1 MALPRQSSFM
11 PTIKCS
17 SCSQQVEISMMGEH
31 ICGQGAAERKPLRTL
46 ASPSDRPDSLGSY
59 DQPPPLDNKYG
70 RMAPPTLDTSAANLP
85 YTRQS
90 QLTPISTSTG
100 SISVSPKTPN
110 SQALGRSDDYF
121 QPQIAND
128 LTSNQQQSRRPGGYG
143 AFDDGDEFGDQ
154 TYPTNEPKKQAPS
167 LLQRMNTIAPGPF
180 EMGRRGAGAGAAP
193 STKLAPRRMERNPS
207 LTPEDSFGERP
218 LTSASNNSFM
228 SSGSSNAGGVAPPR
242 LPRKNGYGGFGPPGT
257 TPDEFEPEPFG
268 SRAGTFPRPSEPLE
282 PPARTPSAPGLRPDR
297 QSRPTN
303 GGDHERKRSMGP
315 DTSRPPPPRTS
326 LLRPT
331 TAGRDRVPPVD
342 LASEF
347 GASNPYHTPSASTS
361 SGASVFS
368 HGRQT
373 SSQSS
378 AQSSPAQRS
387 RRNPSDTTNFDNLM
401 NDIESSM
408 AAMQPG
414 KELPPPPPSKDEPPR
429 NPYSSRRGPSEDLR
443 SDPAIQA
450 PRPRARSPLA
460 RLEYDAREPA
470 REPRDRYD
478 QGRPNDLRS
487 ASSPPRNH
495 RRDPSALPSRGNC
508 KSCGDPIK
516 GKSISSADGRLT
528 GRYHKACFVCS
539 TCREPF
545 SSAEFYVHDDKP
557 YCEQHYHKLNG
568 SLCGTCGRGIEGQ
581 YLEDEERIKYHVG
594 CFRCGDCGMSLSNGY
609 FEVNGRA
616 FCERDAWRRV
626 QQSSRGPPPGGLG
639 VPGGPGGPGG
649 RGGRRP
655 SNGQGGMRPPVGL
668 PRGQRMPPGGGLA
681 APMPRMNKRMTRLGM
696 M

>member
-1 MALPRQSSFM
+1 MAMPRESSFM

-17 SCSQQVEISMMGEH
+17 SCAQQVEISMMGEH
-31 ICGQGAAERKPLRTL
+31 ICGGPPPDADPMPPMPAMPE
-46 ASPSDRPDSLGSY
+46 RPDSLGSY
-59 DQPPPLDNKYG
+59 GQPPPLDNKYG
-70 RMAPPTLDTSAANLP
+70 RMAPPTLDTSAANMP
-85 YTRQS
+85 YMRQS

-110 SQALGRSDDYF
+110 SQAMGRSDDYF

-128 LTSNQQQSRRPGGYG
+128 YNSNQQARRPGGYG
-143 AFDDGDEFGDQ
+143 GFDDGEEFGDQ
-154 TYPTNEPKKQAPS
+154 MYPNEPKKQAPS

-180 EMGRRGAGAGAAP
+180 EMGRRNGGGAPPAA
-193 STKLAPRRMERNPS
+193 KLALRPSRKQS
-207 LTPEDSFGERP
+207 LTPDDGFGERP

-228 SSGSSNAGGVAPPR
+228 SAGSSGSNPGGIAPPR

-257 TPDEFEPEPFG
+257 TPDEFEPEPYQ
-268 SRAGTFPRPSEPLE
+268 SRAGTFPRPSEPME

-297 QSRPTN
+297 LSRPSN
-303 GGDHERKRSMGP
+303 GPDHERKRSMGP

-331 TAGRDRVPPVD
+331 TSGRDGVPPVD

-361 SGASVFS
+361 SASGASMFS
-368 HGRQT
+368 HGRQA

-378 AQSSPAQRS
+378 QSSSAQRS
-387 RRNPSDTTNFDNLM
+387 RRNPSDVTNFDNLM

-408 AAMQPG
+408 NAMSPT
-414 KELPPPPPSKDEPPR
+414 KEEMAPPPPPKQAPR
-429 NPYSSRRGPSEDLR
+429 DPYSGRRGPSEDLR
-443 SDPAIQA
+443 NDPAIQSG
-450 PRPRARSPLA
+450 RTRARSPLG
-460 RLEYDAREPA
+460 RPDYDARDPK
-470 REPRDRYD
+470 DRCG
-478 QGRPNDLRS
+478 QGHERQPSDLRS
-487 ASSPPRNH
+487 VSSPPRN
-495 RRDPSALPSRGNC
+495 RRPSAAPSLANC

-528 GRYHKACFVCS
+528 GRYHKACFVCT

-545 SSAEFYVHDDKP
+545 SSAEFYVLDDKP

-581 YLEDEERIKYHVG
+581 YLEDEDRIKYHVG

-616 FCERDAWRRV
+616 YCEKDAWRRM
-626 QQSSRGPPPGGLG
+626 QQSARRPPPGGLD
-639 VPGGPGGPGG
+639 VPGPGG

-655 SNGQGGMRPPVGL
+655 SNGQSGMRPPIGF
-668 PRGQRMPPGGGLA
+668 PRGQRVPPGGGLAPGGLA